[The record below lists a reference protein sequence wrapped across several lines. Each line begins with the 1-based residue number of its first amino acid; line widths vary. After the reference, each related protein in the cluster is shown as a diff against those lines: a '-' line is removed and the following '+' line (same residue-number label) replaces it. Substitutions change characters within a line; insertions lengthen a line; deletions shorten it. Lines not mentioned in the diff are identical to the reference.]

1 MVGENNTT
9 TNSSSSNANAMGG
22 ISTITTTTTSSSS
35 ATTSNAGSSKLNVRN
50 SINGGSNANA
60 ASNNSKHSTTLNMA
74 LWMAD
79 VNNHVLSQ
87 HAYKTLAVSLSR
99 QCRRSDAFSRRIA
112 KQLFALQH
120 VHSALTSFSL
130 NVEHIVETRIRKQNE
145 LLYINTLTSP
155 TSKRNNIVM
164 YNFPTGS

>member
-1 MVGENNTT
+1 MIGENNTT

-99 QCRRSDAFSRRIA
+99 NVDEVMHLVVELQNNCLHCNTYIA
-112 KQLFALQH
+112 H
-120 VHSALTSFSL
+120 
-130 NVEHIVETRIRKQNE
+130 
-145 LLYINTLTSP
+145 
-155 TSKRNNIVM
+155 
-164 YNFPTGS
+164 